1 MSTDEQC
8 LKGGKGENQTLQ
20 EFLDKMTSSLER
32 KKLTNQPDSITD
44 EFIINAVSCATNLLF
59 FDSPGTKEVFDNKLR
74 LRIFKAVRLFIL
86 ETSNEELQI
95 EAVRVLSNLSRHVAM
110 CEEFVNDKLFIE
122 ALVLILDH
130 T

>member
-1 MSTDEQC
+1 
-8 LKGGKGENQTLQ
+8 
-20 EFLDKMTSSLER
+20 MTSSLER

-59 FDSPGTKEVFDNKLR
+59 FDSPGNKEVFDNKLR
-74 LRIFKAVRLFIL
+74 LRIFKAVRLFVL

-95 EAVRVLSNLSRHVAM
+95 EAVRVLSNLSRHVPL